1 LNVDVKNELGSG
13 FEIKNG
19 NIDVLL
25 PPLLSDILS
34 EMSETDVI
42 IILL

>member
-19 NIDVLL
+19 NIDALL
-25 PPLLSDILS
+25 PPLLADILFEKS
-34 EMSETDVI
+34 AI

>member
-19 NIDVLL
+19 NIDALL
-25 PPLLSDILS
+25 PPLLATDAMSD
-34 EMSETDVI
+34 I

>member
-1 LNVDVKNELGSG
+1 LNVDVKNEPGSG

-19 NIDVLL
+19 NIDALL
-25 PPLLSDILS
+25 PPLLAIGVLFEKSD
-34 EMSETDVI
+34 I